1 MKNINRFSA
10 IFIFLLAAIFSFSV
24 KTSAQIK
31 NEILIVADQKASC
44 RGIVAQDC
52 LQVKHLNEENFG
64 LFRQNI
70 ENFKF
75 IPGYFYVLEV
85 RVETVRNSS
94 ADASNLRYRLRRILA
109 RVKSDNFS
117 TSDSSASPAQ
127 NAADIEWKLT
137 RLEGK
142 AVDNGK
148 AFIKFDDQNN
158 RVSGSGGCNSFGGT
172 LAQDGNQIK
181 ISRIISTKM
190 ACVNRDTMQVEYNFF
205 KNLERVTAFHIRSG
219 KLYLSAGDVIIM
231 EFAPKK

>member
-1 MKNINRFSA
+1 MKNVNRFSA
-10 IFIFLLAAIFSFSV
+10 IFIFSLAAIFSFSV

-31 NEILIVADQKASC
+31 NEILIVANQKASC

-75 IPGYFYVLEV
+75 VPGYFYVLEV
-85 RVETVRNSS
+85 RVETVKNPP
-94 ADASNLRYRLRRILA
+94 ADASNLRYRLLKILA
-109 RVKSDNFS
+109 RVKSDNLS
-117 TSDSSASPAQ
+117 TSDSSATPTQ
-127 NAADIEWKLT
+127 NAADVEWKLT

-142 AVDNGK
+142 AVENGK
-148 AFIKFDDQNN
+148 VFIKFDDQNK
-158 RVSGSGGCNSFGGT
+158 RVGGSGGCNSFGGT

-181 ISRIISTKM
+181 ISQIISTKM
-190 ACVNRDTMQVEYNFF
+190 ACVNRNTMQVENNFF
-205 KNLERVTAFHIRSG
+205 RNLERVTAFHIRSG
-219 KLYLSAGDVIIM
+219 KLYLSAGDAIVL